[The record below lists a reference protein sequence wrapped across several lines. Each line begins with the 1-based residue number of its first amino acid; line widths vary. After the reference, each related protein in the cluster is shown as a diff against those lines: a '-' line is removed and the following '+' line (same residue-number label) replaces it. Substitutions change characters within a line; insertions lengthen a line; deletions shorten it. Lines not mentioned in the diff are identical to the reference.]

1 VIFGHLPCRSD
12 AAGKEDQCRKGE
24 DQPKHPVSS
33 HRTLAAPDNSVAAIL
48 GRIPLKLHCLDG
60 CPYERLGDIPAEPCI
75 VNWVDL
81 RHDRQN
87 DLPPARSDQVAVIG
101 HLMLVDV
108 VCLRRDGKRLPD
120 DDVAK
125 NGATRGE
132 LALAVRHQPQP
143 GGGSLERRLIATLTS
158 GGRDLLQP
166 LHGAVVGVMRGDS
179 FVVHGTE
186 TWTAPQRP
194 SHSCR
199 QTWSCRLVT
208 LGSPPG
214 RRAELN

>member
-1 VIFGHLPCRSD
+1 
-12 AAGKEDQCRKGE
+12 
-24 DQPKHPVSS
+24 
-33 HRTLAAPDNSVAAIL
+33 
-48 GRIPLKLHCLDG
+48 
-60 CPYERLGDIPAEPCI
+60 
-75 VNWVDL
+75 
-81 RHDRQN
+81 
-87 DLPPARSDQVAVIG
+87 
-101 HLMLVDV
+101 MLVDV

-143 GGGSLERRLIATLTS
+143 GSGSLERRLIATLTS

-194 SHSCR
+194 SHTCR

-214 RRAELN
+214 RRTALT